1 MSVIKLTK
9 GMLTPSFL
17 LVLLAATA
25 APAPDAPVVKPVDV
39 AIVKETAS
47 KNSEPASEDT
57 PAVLKKKV
65 VYPTTVKVLKDV
77 AYLNP
82 ERKEKADIYTSLDHD
97 IKKPLP
103 GIIVIHGGGFND
115 GDKARSRELNIC
127 ENLTLQGYVCMSI
140 NYKLRRVK
148 DQVTW
153 PQSVYDAKAA
163 VRYLRK
169 EAKNLG
175 VDPDKIGVIG
185 CSAGC
190 NLSMMLAT
198 TGTADGFDAVK
209 DEPYQDISSKVSC
222 AVGFYGAVDLM
233 NYHDMK
239 MFAKTRDE
247 APELYKKGSPI
258 NYLDDK
264 DPPMLLVHGTADVT
278 VPLSQ
283 SETFL
288 KIAKE
293 KGANCSLEI
302 IPEAP
307 HTFDLQPKQRD
318 LRPLVFAFFD
328 QHLKGKVPVVEN
340 KTPVTK

>member
-1 MSVIKLTK
+1 MIAPNL
-9 GMLTPSFL
+9 L
-17 LVLLAATA
+17 LVALLAATA
-25 APAPDAPVVKPVDV
+25 PAAETPSANSAEPVV
-39 AIVKETAS
+39 AKEVAS
-47 KNSEPASEDT
+47 KTSEPASEDT

-65 VYPTTVKVLKDV
+65 VYPTTVKVQKDV
-77 AYLNP
+77 AYLGGT
-82 ERKEKADIYTSLDHD
+82 RKEKADIYSPLNHD
-97 IKKPLP
+97 ATKSLP

-115 GDKARSRELNIC
+115 GDKARGRELNIS
-127 ENLTLQGYVCMSI
+127 ENLTLKGYVCMSI
-140 NYKLRRVK
+140 NYKLRRMK

-163 VRYLRK
+163 VRYMRK

-198 TGTADGFDAVK
+198 TGPTDGFDVVK
-209 DEPYQDISSKVSC
+209 DEPYQDISPKVSC
-222 AVGFYGAVDLM
+222 AIGFYGAVDLI

-239 MFAKTRDE
+239 MFAKTREE

-258 NYLDDK
+258 NYLDAK
-264 DPPMLLVHGTADVT
+264 DAPMLLVHGTADET

-283 SETFL
+283 SESYL
-288 KIAKE
+288 KVAQE
-293 KGANCSLEI
+293 KGANCTLEI
-302 IPEAP
+302 IPNAP

-318 LRPLVFAFFD
+318 LRPLVTAFFD
-328 QHLKGKVPVVEN
+328 QHLKGKVPAPEI
-340 KTPVTK
+340 KAPEAK